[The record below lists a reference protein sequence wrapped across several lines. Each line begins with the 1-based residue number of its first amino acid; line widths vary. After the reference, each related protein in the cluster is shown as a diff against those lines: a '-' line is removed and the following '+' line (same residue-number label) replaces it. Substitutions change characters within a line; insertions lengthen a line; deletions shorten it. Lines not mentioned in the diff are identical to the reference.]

1 MTIFP
6 PVGLGCKVSY
16 QEDIY
21 YPLGGCEELEMTEQL
36 STHRHTHTHTH
47 IHTCTNVV
55 RPGYQQRI
63 ILQPHDTNH
72 YFSWKCNYLNY
83 MDMFLF
89 SAGFFPKY
97 I

>member
-36 STHRHTHTHTH
+36 STYRHTHTHTYTYTH
-47 IHTCTNVV
+47 V
-55 RPGYQQRI
+55 
-63 ILQPHDTNH
+63 L
-72 YFSWKCNYLNY
+72 
-83 MDMFLF
+83 M
-89 SAGFFPKY
+89 
-97 I
+97 